1 MPGLIKKFNHTHMI
15 ASLQYISQAP
25 KTGTHIDAIEQVLQ
39 AGGKWIQLRI
49 KNQTEAEILPF
60 AKAAQALCENYGAKL
75 IINDYPHLAK
85 AVNSYGVHLGLQDM
99 PVPEARKIIGKHQ
112 IIGGTANTF
121 EHVRQRVAE
130 GADYIGLGPFR
141 FTRTKEN
148 LSPIV
153 GLEGYQKLMDKVSKA
168 GISTPIIAIGGIEA
182 ADIPAILKTG
192 IYGIAISAAL
202 TNQVQTSTA
211 LAEIISKIHHASALN
226 R

>member
-1 MPGLIKKFNHTHMI
+1 MI
-15 ASLQYISQAP
+15 QPLQYISQAP

-49 KNQTEAEILPF
+49 KNQPEAEILPF
-60 AKAAQALCENYGAKL
+60 AKAAQALCERHGAKL

-99 PVPEARKIIGKHQ
+99 PILEARKIIGKHQ

-121 EHVRQRVAE
+121 EHIRQRVTE

-153 GLEGYQKLMDKVSKA
+153 GLEGYQKLMQKVRKA
-168 GISTPIIAIGGIEA
+168 GITTPIIAIGGIEA
-182 ADIPAILKTG
+182 NDIPAILETG

-202 TNQVQTSTA
+202 TNLTETA
-211 LAEIISKIHHASALN
+211 SVLEDINSKFSIHSI
-226 R
+226 

>member
-1 MPGLIKKFNHTHMI
+1 MI
-15 ASLQYISQAP
+15 QPLQYISQAP

-49 KNQTEAEILPF
+49 KNQAEAEILPF
-60 AKAAQALCENYGAKL
+60 AKAAQALCEKYGAKL
-75 IINDYPHLAK
+75 IVNDFPHLAK
-85 AVNSYGVHLGLQDM
+85 AVGSYGVHLGLQDT
-99 PVPEARKIIGKHQ
+99 PILEARRIIGKHQ

-121 EHVRQRVAE
+121 EHIQQRVSE

-153 GLEGYQKLMDKVSKA
+153 GLEGYQKLMEQVKKA
-168 GISTPIIAIGGIEA
+168 GITTPIIAIGGIEA
-182 ADIPAILKTG
+182 ADIPAILETG

-202 TNQVQTSTA
+202 TNQIQTSA
-211 LAEIISKIHHASALN
+211 VVAEINSKFSIHSI
-226 R
+226 

>member
-1 MPGLIKKFNHTHMI
+1 MI
-15 ASLQYISQAP
+15 APLQYISQAP
-25 KTGTHIDAIEQVLQ
+25 KTGTHIDAIEAVLQ

-49 KNQTEAEILPF
+49 KHQAETEILPF

-99 PVPEARKIIGKHQ
+99 PISEARKIIGKHQ

-121 EHVRQRVAE
+121 EHIRQRVAE

-153 GLEGYQKLMDKVSKA
+153 GLEGYQTLMEKVRKA

-182 ADIPAILKTG
+182 ADIPAILETG
-192 IYGIAISAAL
+192 IYGIALSAAL
-202 TNQVQTSTA
+202 TNQIQTSSV
-211 LAEIISKIHHASALN
+211 LAEINSKIHHAFALKS
-226 R
+226 

>member
-1 MPGLIKKFNHTHMI
+1 VLTINRFKNINMI
-15 ASLQYISQAP
+15 HPLQYISQAP

-49 KNQTEAEILPF
+49 KNQAEAEILPF
-60 AKAAQALCENYGAKL
+60 AKAAQALCEKYGARL
-75 IINDYPHLAK
+75 IVNDFPHLAK

-99 PVPEARKIIGKHQ
+99 PISEARKIIGKHQ

-121 EHVRQRVAE
+121 EHILQRVAE

-148 LSPIV
+148 LSPVV
-153 GLEGYQKLMDKVSKA
+153 GLAGYHKLMEKVQKA
-168 GISTPIIAIGGIEA
+168 GINTPIIAIGGIEA
-182 ADIPAILKTG
+182 ADIPAILETG

-202 TNQVQTSTA
+202 TNQTQTA
-211 LAEIISKIHHASALN
+211 AVLEEINSKFSIHSI
-226 R
+226 

>member
-1 MPGLIKKFNHTHMI
+1 MPCLYSTFNNTTMI
-15 ASLQYISQAP
+15 QPLQYISQAP

-49 KNQTEAEILPF
+49 KNQAEAEILPF
-60 AKAAQALCENYGAKL
+60 AKAAQALCETYGAKL
-75 IINDYPHLAK
+75 IINDYPQLAK

-99 PVPEARKIIGKHQ
+99 PILEARKIIGKHQ

-121 EHVRQRVAE
+121 EHIQQRVAE

-153 GLEGYQKLMDKVSKA
+153 GLEGYQKLMEKVRQA
-168 GISTPIIAIGGIEA
+168 GISTPIIAIGGIET
-182 ADIPAILKTG
+182 ADIPAILETG

-202 TNQVQTSTA
+202 TNQTQTA
-211 LAEIISKIHHASALN
+211 AVLEEINSKFSIHSI
-226 R
+226 

>member
-1 MPGLIKKFNHTHMI
+1 MI
-15 ASLQYISQAP
+15 QPIQYISQAP
-25 KTGTHIDAIEQVLQ
+25 RTGTHLDAIEQVLK

-49 KNQTEAEILPF
+49 KNRPETEILPF

-85 AVNSYGVHLGLQDM
+85 AVGSYGVHLGLQDM
-99 PVPEARKIIGKHQ
+99 PILEARKIINTGQ

-121 EHVRQRVAE
+121 EHIQQRVAE

-153 GLEGYQKLMDKVSKA
+153 GLEGYYKLMEKVRQA
-168 GISTPIIAIGGIEA
+168 GIKTPIVAIGGIEA
-182 ADIPAILKTG
+182 ADIPAILETG

-202 TNQVQTSTA
+202 TNQIQT
-211 LAEIISKIHHASALN
+211 AEVLDEINSKFNIHSL
-226 R
+226 

>member
-1 MPGLIKKFNHTHMI
+1 MIHT
-15 ASLQYISQAP
+15 LQYISQAP
-25 KTGTHIDAIEQVLQ
+25 RTGTHIDAIEQVLQ

-49 KNQTEAEILPF
+49 KHQAEAEILPF
-60 AKAAQALCENYGAKL
+60 AKAAQALCEKYGARL
-75 IINDYPHLAK
+75 IVNDFPHLAK

-99 PVPEARKIIGKHQ
+99 PISEARKIIGKHQ

-121 EHVRQRVAE
+121 EHILQRVAE

-148 LSPIV
+148 LSPVV
-153 GLEGYQKLMDKVSKA
+153 GLAGYHKLMEKVRKA

-182 ADIPAILKTG
+182 ADIPAILETG

-202 TNQVQTSTA
+202 TNQTQTA
-211 LAEIISKIHHASALN
+211 AVIEEINSKFSIHSI
-226 R
+226 

>member
-1 MPGLIKKFNHTHMI
+1 MI
-15 ASLQYISQAP
+15 QHLQYISQTP
-25 KTGTHIDAIEQVLQ
+25 ETGTHIDAIEQVLQ

-49 KNQTEAEILPF
+49 KNKAEAEILPF

-121 EHVRQRVAE
+121 EHIWQRVAE

-153 GLEGYQKLMDKVSKA
+153 GLEGYQKLMERVKKL
-168 GISTPIIAIGGIEA
+168 E
-182 ADIPAILKTG
+182 
-192 IYGIAISAAL
+192 SAPPL
-202 TNQVQTSTA
+202 
-211 LAEIISKIHHASALN
+211 
-226 R
+226 

>member
-1 MPGLIKKFNHTHMI
+1 MI
-15 ASLQYISQAP
+15 QPLQYISQAP

-49 KNQTEAEILPF
+49 KNQAEAEILPF
-60 AKAAQALCENYGAKL
+60 AKAAQALCEKYGAKL
-75 IINDYPHLAK
+75 IVNDFPDLAK
-85 AVNSYGVHLGLQDM
+85 AVGSYGVHLGLQDT
-99 PVPEARKIIGKHQ
+99 PILEARRIIGKHQ

-121 EHVRQRVAE
+121 EHIQQRVSE

-153 GLEGYQKLMDKVSKA
+153 GLEGYQKLMEQVKKA
-168 GISTPIIAIGGIEA
+168 GITTPIIAIGGIEA
-182 ADIPAILKTG
+182 ADIPAILETG

-202 TNQVQTSTA
+202 TNQIQTSA
-211 LAEIISKIHHASALN
+211 VVAEINSKFSIHSI
-226 R
+226 